1 MVVAQQIGPPVIPIP
16 YEAYQ
21 VQPQPLAVQAQW
33 VSQAITVL
41 AGIGMICYFVAGML
55 KAFATE
61 KGGHQPT
68 PGIIV
73 MPKLPEEARGD
84 ILFVEY
90 IRDLVKLGETVTDEE
105 AKLMWEAWKRHGE
118 AAMAS

>member
-1 MVVAQQIGPPVIPIP
+1 MAIVNPSQQVQP
-16 YEAYQ
+16 YQ
-21 VQPQPLAVQAQW
+21 VQALW

-41 AGIGMICYFVAGML
+41 AGIGMICYFVSGML
-55 KAFATE
+55 KAFTTKE
-61 KGGHQPT
+61 GEHQPS

-105 AKLMWEAWKRHGE
+105 ARLMWEAWKRQRE
-118 AAMAS
+118 TLIAS